1 MLGILIYYLVVN
13 DRRASSVLRQEME
26 AAYLAD

>member
-1 MLGILIYYLVVN
+1 MLGILIYYLVN
-13 DRRASSVLRQEME
+13 DRRAGTGLRQEME